1 MRKLFLTSFETR
13 RPTRA
18 QTQFLKSYIIHV
30 STIFLTTK
38 HLKFILS
45 IAQENCSYRVNTRRP
60 TRAQTQFILYNP
72 KINGKFIFTYV
83 HVAGSSHFNQT
94 EMLHYR
100 KSHNRSH
107 SVCHIT
113 GSHNRFVTLKEVTFN
128 RFVTLKEVTWK
139 SSPDTLGSRSFPLVG
154 FLRAIFA
161 VGGTYITK

>member
-113 GSHNRFVTLKEVTFN
+113 GSHNRFVTLKEVT
-128 RFVTLKEVTWK
+128 WK

-154 FLRAIFA
+154 FLRNLCSRWNLHNKIK
-161 VGGTYITK
+161 GIKRWK